1 MEDALARLHVGSVA
15 PAARPDAQGRFAP
28 GDAVGFVDDQIVSW
42 GDPAPTLRAVLDS
55 LSDGAELVTCIAGD
69 GAPLGSE
76 EVRAL
81 VREDVELELSD
92 GGQPNYWWLLAA
104 E

>member
-1 MEDALARLHVGSVA
+1 
-15 PAARPDAQGRFAP
+15 
-28 GDAVGFVDDQIVSW
+28 
-42 GDPAPTLRAVLDS
+42 VLDS
-55 LSDGAELVTCIAGD
+55 LSDGAELVTCIAGN
-69 GAPLGSE
+69 GAPLGAD

-81 VREDVELELSD
+81 MRDGIELELEN